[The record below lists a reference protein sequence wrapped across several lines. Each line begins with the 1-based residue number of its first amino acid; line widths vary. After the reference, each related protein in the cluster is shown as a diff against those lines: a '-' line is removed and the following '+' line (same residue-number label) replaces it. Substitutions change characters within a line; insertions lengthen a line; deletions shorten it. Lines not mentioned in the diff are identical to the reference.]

1 MELDAP
7 GHLELVDELI
17 NDVKSHGIT
26 EITERRSLSVTRE
39 NMLKCKFSKSYSN
52 LNHLTLNY
60 YIMQ

>member
-7 GHLELVDELI
+7 GHSELVEELI

-26 EITERRSLSVTRE
+26 EITERRSLSVSKE
-39 NMLKCKFSKSYSN
+39 NMLNFKFAKSLAN